1 MPFIM
6 TTAVATDEVMVVCVS
21 GSRRECLMHVSARK
35 IANADG
41 KCEECAITRVLL
53 SCIVKIP
60 GRRIAEPDGRRWEC
74 SGKIAFRGPPTKQ
87 LCLPERP
94 WRTNKEKPVPAFNF
108 IISALRREMMPRN
121 RKTNFVVARLCW
133 PIRCVDVP
141 RTITTNGPTKCRN
154 HKIGHGHFRNELTE

>member
-1 MPFIM
+1 M

-94 WRTNKEKPVPAFNF
+94 WRTNKEKTRTRLQFHYFGLKTGNDAQKQKDKFCCR
-108 IISALRREMMPRN
+108 SAVLAN
-121 RKTNFVVARLCW
+121 
-133 PIRCVDVP
+133 
-141 RTITTNGPTKCRN
+141 
-154 HKIGHGHFRNELTE
+154 